1 MAEMEKY
8 YVFLSYSHADT
19 EKYGK
24 HHILNIKN
32 KIEERLSQ
40 IPSLEGNRVFFLMQ
54 TP

>member
-32 KIEERLSQ
+32 KIEGITRSRNTL
-40 IPSLEGNRVFFLMQ
+40 
-54 TP
+54 